1 MNYPTALT
9 DCRQWVCWRYNPA
22 GTGDTPESRPYCP
35 NNGRKANL
43 NDPGS
48 WGTLREANDAMEK
61 NGYAGVGYVFAK
73 EDPYIGIEIE
83 HCYDPESDTF
93 SDLAQAIMRR
103 QPTYAEFLPSGTGI
117 HMIFAGEKPARGCQN
132 YNDGIRMVV
141 SGQYF
146 AMTGNRVP
154 GTSDMILPDNG
165 AVAWIKATY
174 ITPQKKAASGI
185 SDGDAPAIVDNIPI
199 FENKGQYYRVTDKN
213 DIYPITNFVIRPVE
227 MIASDDEMQLSA
239 NLEANNGKIVP
250 ITCMTTDLS
259 SLQKFKMVLNSKTI
273 SLSFTGRDLDL
284 EHLKAFLN
292 TLEWPQKRGVKA
304 LGIYDHEGK
313 MVYVS
318 GDGAIDNTGSPVEGI
333 VQLDKY
339 KSIKSTIGDCR
350 PIDKEKLM
358 AVGSLLIS
366 YNESDKTVPILAWA
380 AGCFL
385 KEHFRIS
392 GIKFPHL
399 FLIGEAGSG
408 KSTTLERVLLPIF
421 SNDRIIAASQATAF
435 TLMKE
440 AASSNV
446 IPLPIDEFK
455 PSKIDKSRLAVL
467 YNHFRDAYDGHDG
480 IRGRADQSIVTYK
493 LSAPLIVAG
502 EESAN
507 EPAIRERTVE
517 LLFSKKDLQD
527 SKHSEAFTM
536 LRSQG
541 DTLSSLGRTLLQ
553 KALEISPDIVRSWWE
568 EGMARIN
575 TKLPSRIVNNLACC
589 YAGLKLLEN
598 VCMDFSLSFGE
609 VFPIEVCSCITHLES
624 AAKNYLLDGSEHNK
638 SVVEETLEIISR
650 MSYGLSDTCCIKGD
664 KLYLWLPQLYDRYTK
679 YRREFAI
686 QGEVLDLKQF
696 KKQLEHSVYFM
707 AKNEQ
712 VYWGKVNHKCWVL
725 DYKLLRE
732 KCDIETFADK
742 VNAIDSGG

>member
-9 DCRQWVCWRYNPA
+9 NCRQWVCWRYNPA

-35 NNGRKANL
+35 TNGRKANL
-43 NDPGS
+43 NDPGT

-93 SDLAQAIMRR
+93 SDIVQAIMRR

-199 FENKGQYYRVTDKN
+199 FEYKGQYYRVTDKN

-446 IPLPIDEFK
+446 IPLPI
-455 PSKIDKSRLAVL
+455 
-467 YNHFRDAYDGHDG
+467 
-480 IRGRADQSIVTYK
+480 Q
-493 LSAPLIVAG
+493 
-502 EESAN
+502 
-507 EPAIRERTVE
+507 
-517 LLFSKKDLQD
+517 
-527 SKHSEAFTM
+527 
-536 LRSQG
+536 
-541 DTLSSLGRTLLQ
+541 
-553 KALEISPDIVRSWWE
+553 
-568 EGMARIN
+568 
-575 TKLPSRIVNNLACC
+575 
-589 YAGLKLLEN
+589 
-598 VCMDFSLSFGE
+598 
-609 VFPIEVCSCITHLES
+609 
-624 AAKNYLLDGSEHNK
+624 
-638 SVVEETLEIISR
+638 
-650 MSYGLSDTCCIKGD
+650 
-664 KLYLWLPQLYDRYTK
+664 
-679 YRREFAI
+679 
-686 QGEVLDLKQF
+686 
-696 KKQLEHSVYFM
+696 
-707 AKNEQ
+707 
-712 VYWGKVNHKCWVL
+712 
-725 DYKLLRE
+725 
-732 KCDIETFADK
+732 
-742 VNAIDSGG
+742 

>member
-609 VFPIEVCSCITHLES
+609 VFPIEVCSCITHL
-624 AAKNYLLDGSEHNK
+624 D
-638 SVVEETLEIISR
+638 
-650 MSYGLSDTCCIKGD
+650 KGRQA
-664 KLYLWLPQLYDRYTK
+664 L
-679 YRREFAI
+679 
-686 QGEVLDLKQF
+686 
-696 KKQLEHSVYFM
+696 FM
-707 AKNEQ
+707 ASA
-712 VYWGKVNHKCWVL
+712 VV
-725 DYKLLRE
+725 
-732 KCDIETFADK
+732 
-742 VNAIDSGG
+742 